1 MSLPDVTITYGNG
14 NLGRL
19 PASQE
24 GLCGIVFGPCA
35 VNPSNGAVNTP
46 YLVRSLADAEALGIT
61 QAYDDANDLLCWYH
75 LKEFYEER
83 QGAQPLWIIISA
95 QAQTAHFDADQE
107 ADKLM
112 QASDGN
118 IRLVLGCFTPAVA
131 INTWTQG
138 LPTVLTTVMI
148 DAKAFVARQFAL
160 HRPVRVLLE
169 GYGIESAS
177 TISFDLRGS
186 GAPLANSVQVV
197 IGQNR
202 NLLGDDY
209 EGVNKFA
216 SAARVLGRA
225 SRISCH
231 QSIARVKD
239 GPLAGVTSAGFSDGT
254 ALSAVSAVQL
264 NTLNTLGYVFFRAI
278 PGLPGVYINDSHMA
292 CPIEDDYATLERGRV
307 MDECARIAYE
317 VYVRELNDDVELAE
331 NGQLA
336 VAVVK
341 NLEGVI
347 ESAIGTRMAGKISGV
362 SCYINPDQ
370 NIQST
375 DQVEVEISILARGV
389 IRKFRVNM
397 AYTTS
402 LNN

>member
-1 MSLPDVTITYGNG
+1 MSLPDVTLTLGNG

-19 PASQE
+19 PATQE

-35 VNPSNGAVNTP
+35 VNPSNGTVFTP
-46 YLVRSLADAEALGIT
+46 YLIRSLADAEALGIT
-61 QAYDDANDLLCWYH
+61 QAYDEANDLICWHH

-83 QGAQPLWIIISA
+83 QGSQPLWIIISA
-95 QAQTAHFDADQE
+95 QAQTAHFDANQE
-107 ADKLM
+107 ADMLM

-131 INTWTQG
+131 VSAWTQG
-138 LPTVLTTVMI
+138 LPTVLTTVAA

-169 GYGIESAS
+169 GYGIESAATLS
-177 TISFDLRGS
+177 YDLRGS
-186 GAPLANSVQVV
+186 GGPQANNVQVI

-202 NLLGDDY
+202 TLLGVGYDGIT
-209 EGVNKFA
+209 EFA
-216 SAARVLGRA
+216 SAGRVLGRA

-231 QSIARVKD
+231 RSIARVKD
-239 GPLAGVTSAGFSDGT
+239 GPLVGVTSAGFSDNT
-254 ALSAVSAVQL
+254 ALSAVSATQL
-264 NTLNTLGYVFFRAI
+264 ATLNTLGYVFFRAI
-278 PGLPGVYINDSHMA
+278 AGLPGVYINDSHMA
-292 CPIEDDYATLERGRV
+292 CPIEDDFATLERGRV

-317 VYVRELNDDVELAE
+317 VYIREINEDVELDSD
-331 NGQLA
+331 GRLA

-341 NLEGVI
+341 NLEGII
-347 ESAIGTRMAGKISGV
+347 ETAIGTRLAGKISGV
-362 SCYINPDQ
+362 TAYIDPDQ

-389 IRKFRVNM
+389 VRKFLVNL